1 MREILHVYKDYWPVL
16 GGIENHIKLLAER
29 QAAAGHAV
37 TVLVTNTSRQTTIEE
52 RNGVQI
58 IRASRLATVAS
69 TPLSLDLP
77 RLLRQ
82 QRPDI
87 THLHFPYPLGEMAQ
101 FLLGRGRR
109 TVITYHSDVVRQ
121 QAILRFYRPWMMR
134 ALRAAD
140 RVIATTPTYID
151 SSVVLSRL
159 RALDSDK
166 VVVVPFGIEQQPFRS
181 VGHDAALRLRKR
193 LGGGPLL
200 LFVGVLRYY
209 KGLSYLLSA
218 MVDIPAKLVIVGAGP
233 EDEALRA
240 QATALDLDERV
251 HFAGRIPD
259 EDLPLYYSA
268 ADIFV
273 LPACARSE
281 AFGLVQVEA
290 MAAGLPVVSTELG
303 TGVSYVNRH
312 DESGL
317 VVAPRD
323 PAALA
328 SAINSLL
335 ADDALRA
342 RLAAGALARAD
353 LFDVERMVANLERV
367 YDEVLGQR
375 RSQGKLAR
383 QLDGRSKR

>member
-1 MREILHVYKDYWPVL
+1 MRDILHVYKDYWPVL
-16 GGIENHIKLLAER
+16 GGIENHVKLLAER

-37 TVLVTNTSRQTTIEE
+37 TVLVTNTSRQTTMEE
-52 RNGVQI
+52 RNGVRV

-69 TPLSLDLP
+69 TPISLELP

-101 FLLGRGRR
+101 LLLGRGRR

-121 QAILRFYRPWMMR
+121 QSILRLYRPWMMR

-159 RALDSDK
+159 RALDGDK
-166 VVVVPFGIEQQPFRS
+166 VVVVPFGIEQQRFRT
-181 VGHDAALRLRKR
+181 VGFDAALRLRRR
-193 LGGGPLL
+193 LGRGPLL

-233 EDEALRA
+233 EEEALRA
-240 QATALDLDERV
+240 QATALGLDERV

-259 EDLPLYYSA
+259 EDLPLYYGA
-268 ADIFV
+268 ADLFV

-290 MAAGLPVVSTELG
+290 MASGLPVISTEVG

-317 VVAPRD
+317 VVAPRN

-328 SAINSLL
+328 SAINRLL

-353 LFDVERMVANLERV
+353 LFDVERMMADLERV
-367 YDEVLGQR
+367 YDEALGQR